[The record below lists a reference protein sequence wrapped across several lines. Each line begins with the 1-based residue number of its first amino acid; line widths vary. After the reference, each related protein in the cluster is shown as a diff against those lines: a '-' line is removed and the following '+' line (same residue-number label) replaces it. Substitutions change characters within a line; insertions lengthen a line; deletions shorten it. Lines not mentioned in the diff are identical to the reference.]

1 MTGQELINDVPK
13 LLAYIICIA
22 CLIQLFV
29 IFYMNKGNIIKD
41 LRGPDERWQFLELT
55 GIAWLVI
62 FPCVVICSLLGL
74 EISGGAWASL
84 DAIYFMN
91 IGGKMGH
98 KWLDNKNGNKSK
110 EKDETVENI

>member
-1 MTGQELINDVPK
+1 MTGQELINDIPK
-13 LLAYIICIA
+13 LLAYIICLV
-22 CLIQLFV
+22 CLIQLFA
-29 IFYMNKGNIIKD
+29 IFYSNKKD
-41 LRGPDERWQFLELT
+41 IVKELKGSDEKWQFLELT

-74 EISGGAWASL
+74 EVSVGVWASL

-98 KWLDNKNGNKSK
+98 KWLDNKNGSHKTN
-110 EKDETVENI
+110 KDETLQ